1 MQFVK
6 RLKKSLTVSVFTPS
20 KLLFLVFGVQLFYSA
35 IALISYRMA
44 FSLDYH
50 QQMLIHRTA
59 MEAAPSCFS
68 AGFIA
73 ALLGDLAHRSF
84 IKKNNWVATVFFRHK
99 MKRDQL
105 FYPAAQE

>member
-6 RLKKSLTVSVFTPS
+6 TIKKELDSICIYSKQIIVFS
-20 KLLFLVFGVQLFYSA
+20 FWCSIILFA
-35 IALISYRMA
+35 IALISYRMT

-73 ALLGDLAHRSF
+73 ALLGDLAHRSYQ
-84 IKKNNWVATVFFRHK
+84 KK
-99 MKRDQL
+99 
-105 FYPAAQE
+105 

>member
-6 RLKKSLTVSVFTPS
+6 TIKKELNDLCIYS
-20 KLLFLVFGVQLFYSA
+20 KQIIVFGFWCSVILFA

-44 FSLDYH
+44 FFLDYH

-59 MEAAPSCFS
+59 MEAAPSCFT

-73 ALLGDLAHRSF
+73 ALVGDLAYPSYG
-84 IKKNNWVATVFFRHK
+84 KK
-99 MKRDQL
+99 
-105 FYPAAQE
+105 

>member
-6 RLKKSLTVSVFTPS
+6 TIKKELDSICIYSKQIIVFS
-20 KLLFLVFGVQLFYSA
+20 FWCSIILFA
-35 IALISYRMA
+35 IALISYGMA

-68 AGFIA
+68 AGFI
-73 ALLGDLAHRSF
+73 DSN
-84 IKKNNWVATVFFRHK
+84 I
-99 MKRDQL
+99 
-105 FYPAAQE
+105 

>member
-6 RLKKSLTVSVFTPS
+6 TIKKDLDSICIYSKQIIVFS
-20 KLLFLVFGVQLFYSA
+20 FWCSIILFA

-59 MEAAPSCFS
+59 SCFS

-73 ALLGDLAHRSF
+73 ALLGDLAHRSYQ
-84 IKKNNWVATVFFRHK
+84 KK
-99 MKRDQL
+99 
-105 FYPAAQE
+105 

>member
-6 RLKKSLTVSVFTPS
+6 TIKKELDSICIYSKQIIVFS
-20 KLLFLVFGVQLFYSA
+20 FWCSIILFA

-59 MEAAPSCFS
+59 MEAAPLLFFCRLYC
-68 AGFIA
+68 GFA
-73 ALLGDLAHRSF
+73 WRPSPSF
-84 IKKNNWVATVFFRHK
+84 LSKKIIG
-99 MKRDQL
+99 
-105 FYPAAQE
+105 

>member
-6 RLKKSLTVSVFTPS
+6 TIKKELDSICIYSKQIIVFS
-20 KLLFLVFGVQLFYSA
+20 FWCSIILFA

-59 MEAAPSCFS
+59 MEAAPLVFLP
-68 AGFIA
+68 
-73 ALLGDLAHRSF
+73 ALLRLCLRPSPSF
-84 IKKNNWVATVFFRHK
+84 LSKKIIG
-99 MKRDQL
+99 
-105 FYPAAQE
+105 